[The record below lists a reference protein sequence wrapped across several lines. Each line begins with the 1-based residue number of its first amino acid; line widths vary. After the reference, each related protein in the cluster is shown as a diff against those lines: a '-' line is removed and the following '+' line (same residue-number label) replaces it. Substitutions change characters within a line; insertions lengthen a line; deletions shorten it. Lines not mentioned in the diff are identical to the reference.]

1 MAQLSSATPSTERES
16 SRVDWLAVAAIVGLL
31 YFAQDFIVP
40 IVLAGLLSFLLA
52 PINRRFERGG
62 VRHVF
67 AVLTTT
73 FFSFVLLGVLIYIFT
88 TQALEVAQK
97 LPDYRANL
105 IEKANSIRKSSEGPL
120 GRAVQ
125 TLKDVVSSIEKPES
139 RVPLAPGLPPPA
151 NTRPMPVEVVPSTSD
166 TVASASGYLGPILGP
181 VGSAAVVALIAVFMM
196 LARDDLRDRI
206 VYLVGRGRLR
216 LTTHALDEAGKR
228 VSRYLLAQFI
238 VNLTYGIPI
247 GIGLYFIG
255 IPNAILWG
263 MLTIVLRFLPYIG
276 PWLAASFPVILSI
289 AVSNSWTMFALTVG
303 LFVVIELISN
313 NVIEPW
319 LYGAKTGLSPLA
331 VIVSAVFWTW
341 LWGIA
346 GLVLATPLTVCFVVI
361 GKHVPQFRW
370 LDLLMGDRPPI
381 TTGDRIYHR
390 LLAGD
395 EEEASELVI
404 QEAERA
410 ESTVVAFDRV
420 ALPAARLIENDFGD
434 GLLKDGKRTEALLHL
449 REIIAEQGDA
459 RAIPQGVKPNV
470 LCIPAR
476 TLGDEICA
484 EMLMAGLS
492 MHGITVECL
501 SSGLTTGESVSDA
514 ERLDPAIICIS
525 VLCASS
531 VIAAAFLCKNLRT
544 HLPEAR
550 IVVGLWQEESD
561 DFSRRVSRLEKVG
574 AHRVL
579 PSLERAV
586 AAVLEIIPPDHLVVA
601 ERAVASDERK
611 PEAA

>member
-1 MAQLSSATPSTERES
+1 MAHPLPAAPSTERES

-31 YFAQDFIVP
+31 YFAREFLVP
-40 IVLAGLLSFLLA
+40 IVLAGLLSFVLDPL
-52 PINRRFERGG
+52 NRRLERLG

-139 RVPLAPGLPPPA
+139 RVPLAPGLPPPVTA
-151 NTRPMPVEVVPSTSD
+151 RPMPVEVVPSTSD
-166 TVASASGYLGPILGP
+166 TMASASGYLGPILGP
-181 VGSAAVVALIAVFMM
+181 LGSAAVVALISVFMM
-196 LARDDLRDRI
+196 LGRDDLRDRI

-289 AVSNSWTMFALTVG
+289 AVSNSWTMFALTIG
-303 LFVVIELISN
+303 LFVVVELISN

-331 VIVSAVFWTW
+331 VVVSAVFWTW

-346 GLVLATPLTVCFVVI
+346 GLVLATPLTVCLVVI

-395 EEEASELVI
+395 EEEASELVT
-404 QEAERA
+404 QEAERS

-420 ALPAARLIENDFGD
+420 ALPAARLIESDFGD
-434 GLLKDGKRTEALLHL
+434 GLLKDGKRTDALLHL

-459 RAIPQGVKPNV
+459 RAIPQGAKPTV

-492 MHGITVECL
+492 VHGVTVECL
-501 SSGLTTGESVSDA
+501 SSGLTTGESVADA
-514 ERLDPAIICIS
+514 KRLDPSIICIS

-544 HLPEAR
+544 LLPEAR

-561 DFSRRVSRLEKVG
+561 EFSRRASRLEKVG

-586 AAVLEIIPPDHLVVA
+586 AAVLEIVPPDQLVVA
-601 ERAVASDERK
+601 ERSVASEETK